1 MLSLRPVIRRLSILF
16 VIVVSSLCAGQSK
29 QLDRSASSITVAV
42 AKSGVFSG
50 FAHDHTVVAPI
61 ASGSIDTAKKSI
73 QLTFHAQEMKVTD
86 KEGSDSDRAEIEKTM
101 KSDKVLDVA
110 SFPEISFASTGVD
123 PSGEGA
129 FNVRGDLSL
138 HGKTRPIQFPV
149 MFKDGRYSGSVK
161 LKQTD
166 FGITP
171 IRIAG
176 GTVKVKDEIQVS
188 FIIVSL
194 D

>member
-1 MLSLRPVIRRLSILF
+1 
-16 VIVVSSLCAGQSK
+16 
-29 QLDRSASSITVAV
+29 
-42 AKSGVFSG
+42 
-50 FAHDHTVVAPI
+50 
-61 ASGSIDTAKKSI
+61 
-73 QLTFHAQEMKVTD
+73 MKVTD